1 MADTLER
8 QGDPRQAV
16 STPHPRP
23 SSSPGKG
30 CPFPGPALL
39 CTFLHSVKVLCMPT
53 MCQALPWGWG
63 HPWEEAPL
71 PTYVSRDGR
80 YKSISKSI
88 MLGGGGWACVWLV
101 TPAPLLDKE
110 TAVRG
115 GTSTTSN
122 VPSKPSTG
130 VQFSGIKYI
139 HRVVNHPHHPS
150 PQASEQ
156 AGREQEDCEASLGK
170 KNLLIL
176 VAGSAPRLPRAA
188 PGQLGVWL
196 LALQKPGS

>member
-16 STPHPRP
+16 STPCPRP
-23 SSSPGKG
+23 SSCPGTG

-53 MCQALPWGWG
+53 MCQALLWGWG
-63 HPWEEAPL
+63 HEETPL
-71 PTYVSRDGR
+71 PTHVSRDGR
-80 YKSISKSI
+80 YKSTSKSI
-88 MLGGGGWACVWLV
+88 MLGGGGWACVWVV

-115 GTSTTSN
+115 DTSATSSA
-122 VPSKPSTG
+122 PSKPSTG

-139 HRVVNHPHHPS
+139 HRVVQPS
-150 PQASEQ
+150 PPSFPTSKRASGEG
-156 AGREQEDCEASLGK
+156 AGRL
-170 KNLLIL
+170 
-176 VAGSAPRLPRAA
+176 
-188 PGQLGVWL
+188 
-196 LALQKPGS
+196 